1 MSIDLKRKT
10 MAGLSWSLAD
20 NAMNQ
25 GIRFL
30 VGLVL
35 ARLLTPSD
43 FGLIGIALIFVS
55 IFEDIVDGGF
65 SNALIQKKN
74 PSSTDYSTAFVANL
88 AFSTVLYALLYLLAW
103 PIAAFFSNPLLVSLT
118 RVMSAI
124 LLIDAFMFVPKARLT
139 KELDFKTQTKI
150 SVVSS
155 FVSGVV
161 GIGCALWGFGVWALV
176 TQQLVRHFLNTLLL
190 WMATRG
196 SISMHFSRQSFT
208 TLFSFGSKML
218 LSDLISSVY
227 RQLYHIVIGKFYAPA
242 TLGQYTRAHQF
253 GSLFSQTFTKI
264 VQKVSYPVLSNIQ
277 DENERL
283 QTAYRNLIGYSMF
296 VSFNCMLLLAAI
308 AHSLI
313 IVLIGD
319 KWLPA
324 VGFLQILSFTMMLYP
339 LHAINQNILKV
350 KGRSDLYLKLEIIT
364 RIIGLLPL
372 LLGIFYN
379 IYYMLIGSVIESCV
393 CYCLNS
399 RYSGQL
405 MGYGTV
411 RQVKDVL
418 PSFITAL
425 VSAGFVYAL
434 SFLPFSPLAM
444 LLLQVATGISLIVG
458 ISEVTHLN
466 AYLGVKS
473 LSKYYLGKHE

>member
-1 MSIDLKRKT
+1 

-20 NAMNQ
+20 NVMNQ

-30 VGLVL
+30 VGLIL

-43 FGLIGIALIFVS
+43 FGLIGIALIFVA

-65 SNALIQKKN
+65 TNALIQKKT
-74 PSSTDYSTAFVANL
+74 PTQSDYNTAFVTNL
-88 AFSTVLYALLYLLAW
+88 VFSMFLYTLLFLLA
-103 PIAAFFSNPLLVSLT
+103 PSIASFFDNPQLILLI
-118 RVMSAI
+118 RVLSAM
-124 LLIDAFMFVPKARLT
+124 LLIDAFMFVPKVRLT
-139 KELDFKTQTKI
+139 KELDFKSQTKI
-150 SVVSS
+150 SVASS
-155 FVSGVV
+155 FVSGVT
-161 GIGCALWGFGVWALV
+161 GISCALCGCGVWALV
-176 TQQLVRHFLNTLLL
+176 TQQLARHSLNTLLL
-190 WMATRG
+190 WMANRG
-196 SISMHFSRQSFT
+196 NISIHFSKQSFA

-227 RQLYHIVIGKFYAPA
+227 RQLYHIVIGKFYASA

-253 GSLFSQTFTKI
+253 SSLFSQTFTKI

-283 QTAYRNLIGYSMF
+283 LTAYRNLIGYSMF
-296 VSFNCMLLLAAI
+296 VSFSCMLLLAAT

-313 IVLIGD
+313 VVLIGD

-324 VGFLQILSFTMMLYP
+324 VGFLQILCFTMMLYP

-364 RIIGLLPL
+364 RVIGLAPL
-372 LLGIFYN
+372 LLGVFFN

-399 RYSGQL
+399 SYSGQL
-405 MGYGTV
+405 VGYGTV

-418 PSFITAL
+418 PSFMTAL

-434 SFLPFSPLAM
+434 SFLPFSPLVI
-444 LLLQVATGISLIVG
+444 LLLQVTTGIILILG
-458 ISEVTHLN
+458 ISEVFRLD
-466 AYLGVKS
+466 AYMGVKS
-473 LSKYYLGKHE
+473 LSKYYLKKK